1 MTDLV
6 PYTPLDNLLEKL
18 QSEGRMTDAEDGIDI
33 WLTQKEM
40 ADYFGITKQAV
51 SLHVGNFEKADIDGY
66 RASVKELLTVTNDG
80 KNRKVEYYNMDVILW
95 VGYRAQNTPATMALR
110 RKVAS
115 ILRGYFASKVLQL
128 ADEKEQLLLANAE
141 LDTDLSNAHREIRV
155 LSAQINDEI
164 VYDPDY
170 YHNPMED

>member
-1 MTDLV
+1 MTDIL
-6 PYTPLDNLLEKL
+6 PYAPLDNLLEKL
-18 QSEGRMTDAEDGIDI
+18 QVEGRMTEAEDGIDI

-51 SLHVGNFEKADIDGY
+51 SLHVANFEKADIDGY
-66 RASVKELLTVTNDG
+66 QASVKEFLTVTNDG
-80 KNRKVEYYNMDVILW
+80 KKRKVEYYNMDVILW

-128 ADEKEQLLLANAE
+128 ANDKEQLLLANAE
-141 LDTDLSNAHREIRV
+141 LDTDLSNAKREIRV
-155 LSAQINDEI
+155 LAAQINDKI
-164 VYDPDY
+164 VY
-170 YHNPMED
+170 EDED